1 MSLTRAVLQGSLCKL
16 SPWRKQP
23 VHPIRDQGTPFI
35 RFLYHRAP
43 ALRNAGFWALLGFTE
58 TVVTVFAGETG
69 RMQMLINTYYK
80 REIDHRQRCRFKAE
94 DPTTSQADRTGFLVD
109 SADGKA

>member
-1 MSLTRAVLQGSLCKL
+1 MPLTRAVLQGSLCKL

-43 ALRNAGFWALLGFTE
+43 ALRNAGFWALLGLAE
-58 TVVTVFAGETG
+58 TVVPVVSGKTG
-69 RMQMLINTYYK
+69 RHPNANQHLIISGK
-80 REIDHRQRCRFKAE
+80 S
-94 DPTTSQADRTGFLVD
+94 TTGSDVASKPRPPDSQADRTGFLVD